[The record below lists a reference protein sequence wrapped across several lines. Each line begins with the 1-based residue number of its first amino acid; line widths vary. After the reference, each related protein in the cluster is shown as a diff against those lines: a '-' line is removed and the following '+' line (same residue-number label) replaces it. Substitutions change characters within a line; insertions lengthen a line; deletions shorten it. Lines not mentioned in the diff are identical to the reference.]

1 MNLVNRLVFLL
12 RALLVVLFAVLVVFQ
27 FLSFPGQFAYQAQ
40 QDPGFAG
47 LRWPLTVFVF
57 LELLC
62 VQVVIVAIW
71 RLLGLV
77 RTDRIF
83 SRQAFGW
90 VDAIVAALG
99 AGWLMFAG
107 LSAWLVL
114 AYADDPG
121 TPMLLFALVI
131 VGAVVTLL
139 MVVMRAL
146 LHRATRLNTELE
158 GVI

>member
-1 MNLVNRLVFLL
+1 M
-12 RALLVVLFAVLVVFQ
+12 
-27 FLSFPGQFAYQAQ
+27 
-40 QDPGFAG
+40 
-47 LRWPLTVFVF
+47 FVF

-99 AGWLMFAG
+99 AGG
-107 LSAWLVL
+107 
-114 AYADDPG
+114 G
-121 TPMLLFALVI
+121 
-131 VGAVVTLL
+131 
-139 MVVMRAL
+139 
-146 LHRATRLNTELE
+146 
-158 GVI
+158 